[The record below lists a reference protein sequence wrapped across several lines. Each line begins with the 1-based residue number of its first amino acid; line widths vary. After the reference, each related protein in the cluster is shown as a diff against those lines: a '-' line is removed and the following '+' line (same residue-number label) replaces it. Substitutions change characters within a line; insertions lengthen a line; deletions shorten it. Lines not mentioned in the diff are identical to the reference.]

1 MAAELELRLGRVLPA
16 RPPLVFRM
24 HVEPDLFGQ
33 WFGPKGFSATSI
45 ELDLR
50 VGGGYRITMQ
60 PPDAD
65 AFVLFGEFR
74 EIDPGARLTYT
85 FRYEPPDP
93 DDRDAVVALSFRD
106 LGEATALTV
115 VQGPFATEARR
126 ALHEQGWTESLDR
139 LEELLK
145 SRDWATPPDGTTA

>member
-1 MAAELELRLGRVLPA
+1 MAAELAVRLERVLPV
-16 RPPLVFRM
+16 PPPVVFRM
-24 HVEPDLFGQ
+24 HVEPDRFAQ
-33 WFGPKGFSATSI
+33 WFGPKGFAATSV

-50 VGGGYRITMQ
+50 VGGRYRITMQ

-74 EIDPGARLTYT
+74 EIVPGARLAYT

-93 DDRDAVVALSFRD
+93 DDRETVVALSFRD
-106 LGEATALTV
+106 LGQATALTV
-115 VQGPFATEARR
+115 LQGTFATEARR

-139 LEELLK
+139 LEELLQ
-145 SRDWATPPDGTTA
+145 SRDPATGHDGTRP